1 MNLQPFTS
9 WVPGI
14 RKTLHSE
21 ILTEFHISKRFQD
34 RLAKYYILHWTGEHL
49 KEQNSTGYITH
60 QGIKYIPLPAPLKD
74 GSHISMYHCYV
85 AKQVALSFRKLASDD
100 YPLGYVMIK
109 ILEN

>member
-1 MNLQPFTS
+1 MSNSFSFYS
-9 WVPGI
+9 WVPGV
-14 RKTLHSE
+14 RKSLHSE

-34 RLAKYYILHWTGEHL
+34 RLSKYYILHWTGAHL

-60 QGIKYIPLPAPLKD
+60 QGIKYIPLPAKD
-74 GSHISMYHCYV
+74 CHMYNCYQ